1 MHTLR
6 SMAEF
11 VVAHAT
17 ATPDRT
23 AATDERTSLSYAAL
37 LARVRSTAHFLLGQG
52 VRPGDTVAALVGPGC
67 DGLVLLLAVNAV
79 RATWLGL
86 NTKYKYREMQYVAQD
101 SGAKF
106 LFFVSSFRER
116 SYGEET
122 GRLLAECRSLTRA
135 FCIDGDE
142 TIAPS
147 IRHVLRDEGPVDSPA
162 LDELLFDAAR
172 GDDTAMLVYTS
183 GSSGQP
189 KGVIIPNKAMIRRT
203 QTQISQLPM
212 DDYPRVLNAYPM
224 NHVGGVHWV
233 TCYALVSG
241 GTVNFRESFDAK
253 TLPGLIEE
261 ARINVLQI
269 FPAMYQMLLDEPS
282 FRPEKLRGVQWHFFS
297 GAAISETLL
306 AHVRSWGGRIIT
318 SYGMSETCGSVTYGG
333 PGMSDEMLSN
343 TIGKATPPGEV
354 RVVGKDGAPCREGE
368 VGEMHVRRDFGM
380 QAYFKR
386 PEQTAQ
392 AFTEDGWFK
401 TGDLALVMAEGNL
414 RFVGRLSEMFKSGGY
429 NVYPRE
435 IELVLEAHA
444 AVSLAAVVVC
454 PHQVFGEVGAAFVTP
469 KPGMALNPA
478 DLKLWCKEHLADYKI
493 PKFME
498 VRAELPLLPIGKV
511 DKVLLRSSLAA
522 APAH

>member
-1 MHTLR
+1 MHTFR

-11 VVAHAT
+11 VAAHAT
-17 ATPDRT
+17 TTPDRV
-23 AATDERTSLSYAAL
+23 AAADERMSLSYGAL
-37 LARVRSTAHFLLGQG
+37 LARVRWTAHFLLAQG

-86 NTKYKYREMQYVAQD
+86 NTKYKYREMQYIVED

-106 LFFVSSFRER
+106 LFFMSSFRDR
-116 SYGEET
+116 SYHQEA
-122 GRLLAECRSLTRA
+122 GRLLAECRGLARA
-135 FCIDGDE
+135 FCIDGD
-142 TIAPS
+142 TTVAPS
-147 IRHVLRDEGPVDSPA
+147 IRDVLRDETPVDSPA
-162 LDELLFDAAR
+162 LGELLHDPTRA
-172 GDDTAMLVYTS
+172 DDIAMLVYTS

-189 KGVIIPNKAMIRRT
+189 KGVLIPNKAMIRRT

-241 GTVNFRESFDAK
+241 GTVNFRENFDAK
-253 TLPGLIEE
+253 TLPGLVEQ

-282 FRPEKLRGVQWHFFS
+282 FDPGKLRGIRWHFFS

-306 AHVRSWGGRIIT
+306 AHVRSWGGSIIT

-333 PGMSDEMLSN
+333 PGLSDEMLAN

-354 RVVGKDGAPCREGE
+354 RVVDKDGVPCREGE
-368 VGEMHVRRDFGM
+368 VGEMHVRREFGM

-392 AFTEDGWFK
+392 AFTEDGWLK
-401 TGDLALVMAEGNL
+401 TGDLALVMADGNL

-435 IELVLEAHA
+435 IELVLEAHS

-469 KPGMALNPA
+469 KPGMAVNPA
-478 DLKLWCKEHLADYKI
+478 DLKHWCKEHLADYKI

-511 DKVLLRSSLAA
+511 DKVSLRSSLAA
-522 APAH
+522 TPAH